1 MADQEN
7 GRQPSHGPTRSEA
20 STRQANDP
28 SRPSPYSSENK
39 MKKSDPFGSAAVHR
53 RKHSNNV
60 EGAADN
66 RRFAIVPTQV
76 DTHGPVPG
84 TADEAGHRVAHGA
97 EVISSPLPS
106 PSPGRGGP
114 LSLAA
119 VNAQLAAS
127 GSALVAPQ
135 DTTNQ
140 LSLYDISSAIPSS
153 PCSPSFSSSSHSP
166 TTPKNPHPPS
176 SARSE
181 KSRTARSSAG
191 HSRSSSRDIGIVG
204 TVTRR
209 ELPRDPPTP
218 QDTPPDFQPPLF
230 QTPSSRPSSP
240 GPSTTVD
247 TTPSLESGPSAQTS
261 SSAAVHAAM
270 SASVEPIHSVSTAMN
285 GYAALAQPHSTHS
298 LTAAEPRQQIVSTP
312 DQGQVPPA
320 AAAPSASTAPSAYLY
335 YQPGVHSK
343 AGPLPP
349 PPRAMFDIDFNAPPP
364 PRPPR
369 LRSPSPLTS
378 QKSPRAATPT
388 SVTVTLASKASVASI
403 HQIQFSA
410 TTPTSTESS
419 SDVSEYTPEWVY
431 FFFLVHKQ
439 FSRSSLPVTDRKLSR
454 QALIRQS
461 QSSILGK
468 AHSHHRLFLS
478 PQPRG
483 NILSLTNR
491 SSLFRKYRLK
501 TNCQVF
507 QRTSW
512 THHRLSQQSPPITS
526 SVRAQLIAQS

>member
-1 MADQEN
+1 MADQES
-7 GRQPSHGPTRSEA
+7 GQRLSHGTTASEA
-20 STRQANDP
+20 STRQTDSSNDP
-28 SRPSPYSSENK
+28 SPSSPFSSENK

-60 EGAADN
+60 ETATDN

-84 TADEAGHRVAHGA
+84 KGDETGQRVGLAHSA
-97 EVISSPLPS
+97 EVISSPLPLPLPS
-106 PSPGRGGP
+106 PSPSTGRGGS

-140 LSLYDISSAIPSS
+140 LSLYDISSSTPST
-153 PCSPSFSSSSHSP
+153 PCSPSFSSSSSHSP

-181 KSRTARSSAG
+181 KPRTARSSAR

-204 TVTRR
+204 AGTVTRR
-209 ELPRDPPTP
+209 ELPRDLPTP
-218 QDTPPDFQPPLF
+218 QDTPSDYRPPIF

-240 GPSTTVD
+240 SSSTTVD
-247 TTPSLESGPSAQTS
+247 TTSSLDSGPSALTS
-261 SSAAVHAAM
+261 SSAAVHAPM
-270 SASVEPIHSVSTAMN
+270 SASVEPIHSVSEAMN
-285 GYAALAQPHSTHS
+285 GYAALTQPHSTHS
-298 LTAAEPRQQIVSTP
+298 LASTAAEPRQQVISTP
-312 DQGQVPPA
+312 DQGQVLPA
-320 AAAPSASTAPSAYLY
+320 ATPPSASTAPSAYLY

-369 LRSPSPLTS
+369 LRSPSPLNS

-388 SVTVTLASKASVASI
+388 SVTVTLASKASLASI
-403 HQIQFSA
+403 HQIQFNA

-419 SDVSEYTPEWVY
+419 SDDSEYTPEWV
-431 FFFLVHKQ
+431 FFFL
-439 FSRSSLPVTDRKLSR
+439 
-454 QALIRQS
+454 
-461 QSSILGK
+461 
-468 AHSHHRLFLS
+468 HS
-478 PQPRG
+478 
-483 NILSLTNR
+483 
-491 SSLFRKYRLK
+491 
-501 TNCQVF
+501 
-507 QRTSW
+507 
-512 THHRLSQQSPPITS
+512 
-526 SVRAQLIAQS
+526 